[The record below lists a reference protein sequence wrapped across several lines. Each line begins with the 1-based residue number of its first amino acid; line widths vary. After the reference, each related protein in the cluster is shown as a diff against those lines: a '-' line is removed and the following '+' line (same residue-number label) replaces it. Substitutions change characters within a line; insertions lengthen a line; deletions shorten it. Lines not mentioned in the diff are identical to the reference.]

1 MSLSLSQIL
10 TIIAVVGGIVAAVL
24 ITQPRVSVKERYLLK
39 LIQAK
44 SPQFDNLRL
53 FMFLRGVIR
62 PMNQEVDLDFQKI
75 FLDDPAQ
82 FKALTEQFHAFS
94 ANALYS
100 FFGFEAISWGLDVK
114 RENLLTT
121 RLAASQICKRFPQS
135 AEVIEDLLHES
146 PDTITRAFISQDKSG
161 ALSLEVITRRY
172 YVNLHHALQIIVTGK
187 RNEWWPGT
195 NPDIRDWAEET
206 LNRLEKKTQ
215 TKES

>member
-1 MSLSLSQIL
+1 
-10 TIIAVVGGIVAAVL
+10 VGGIVAVVL
-24 ITQPRVSVKERYLLK
+24 LTQPKVSVKERYLLK

-44 SPQFDNLRL
+44 SPQLDNLRL

-62 PMNQEVDLDFQKI
+62 PVNQEADLDFQKI

-100 FFGFEAISWGLDVK
+100 FFGFEAINWELDVK
-114 RENLLTT
+114 RENPLAA

-146 PDTITRAFISQDKSG
+146 PDAITRAFISQNNSG
-161 ALSLEVITRRY
+161 APSMDVVTLRY
-172 YVNLHHALQIIVTGK
+172 SANLHHALQIIVTGK

-195 NPDIRDWAEET
+195 NPDIREWAEET